1 MSNAV
6 VVYDGDC
13 GICEASSRWI
23 TKHVPKV
30 EVVSHYAYGLSS
42 IGAVWFVT
50 DDGRLEGAAAVSAI
64 LKRAESRLFRLLGVF
79 IALPVMGVL
88 AQLVYLAVAHNRSR
102 ISRLIGVKACG
113 LPGPDQ

>member
-23 TKHVPKV
+23 IKHVPTV
-30 EVVSHYAYGLSS
+30 SVVSHYAYGLSS

-64 LKRAESRLFRLLGVF
+64 LKRAESRTFRFVGMF
-79 IALPVMGVL
+79 ISLPVIRFF
-88 AQLVYLAVAHNRSR
+88 AQLIYLAVAHNRSR

-113 LPGPDQ
+113 LPGPQK